1 MTVFGH
7 IPQEKI
13 DEVRLAADIVQVVG
27 ARVNLT
33 QKGRDFWGRCPFH
46 GDKDPSFKVDRQR
59 GTWYCFGCGEGGS
72 VFNFVMRD
80 EGLSFPEAV
89 RELARRFGVEMP
101 KRKLDPAQQK
111 AQEQREKQR
120 HVLETAL
127 EYFRTQL
134 QVSAGRE
141 ALNYLTQKRGLSL
154 EFIKEFQL
162 GWAPDQWEGLG
173 RFLRSN
179 DIGEELAVQAGL
191 LIKRDNRS
199 GCYDRFRGRVMVP
212 IKDATGR
219 LVSFGGRIL
228 DQGEPKYM
236 NGPESLLFKKNST
249 LFNLDKARREMRK
262 KSRALLVEGYFDVI
276 TLHAHGLGEAVAPM
290 GTALTSQQVARLKHQ
305 ADELILVFDGDEA
318 GVKAALRSL
327 PVFQKEDMAPKVI
340 LLPMGEDPDSLV
352 RNQGAEALEELL
364 GQARPLVE
372 MAIEQTVTKGD
383 ADSFEGRSS
392 VLNQAGKIICAIN
405 DPVSAW
411 LYLERLAA
419 MLSIPCDIAAKQLGI
434 PLPSSKKR
442 PRLSPVDNHNCSRGG
457 LHLNDQECLL
467 QMILTQPEAARLFAS
482 QEEALEFLDDR
493 NLRQVGASVLSV
505 LARGA
510 DPTPD
515 AVAQSLEDQAL
526 APLVS
531 RLAQSGLELDADKAR
546 QETVVLLR
554 QWQKRHLKKKLRD
567 MSNQIAQAYQRGDS
581 EEVARL
587 QAMRQRISKS
597 HPTL

>member
-1 MTVFGH
+1 M
-7 IPQEKI
+7 K
-13 DEVRLAADIVQVVG
+13 
-27 ARVNLT
+27 
-33 QKGRDFWGRCPFH
+33 
-46 GDKDPSFKVDRQR
+46 
-59 GTWYCFGCGEGGS
+59 
-72 VFNFVMRD
+72 D

-101 KRKLDPAQQK
+101 RRKLDPAQQK
-111 AQEQREKQR
+111 AREDRDRQR
-120 HVLETAL
+120 HVLETAG
-127 EYFRTQL
+127 EYFHTQL
-134 QVSAGRE
+134 KMSSGRA
-141 ALNYLTQKRGLSL
+141 ALNYLTEKRGLTP
-154 EFIKEFQL
+154 EVIEEFQL

-173 RFLRSN
+173 RFLRSRN
-179 DIGEELAVQAGL
+179 ISEELAVESGL
-191 LIKRDNRS
+191 LIKRDKRS

-318 GVKAALRSL
+318 GIKAALRAL
-327 PVFQKEDMAPKVI
+327 PVFQKEDMGPKVI
-340 LLPMGEDPDSLV
+340 LLPKGEDPDSLV
-352 RNQGAEALEELL
+352 RKKGAPVLEELL

-372 MAIEQTVTKGD
+372 MALLETVKNGD
-383 ADSFEGRSS
+383 AKSVEGRSS
-392 VLNQAGKIICAIN
+392 ILKQAGRIVCAIK
-405 DPVSAW
+405 DPVNSW

-434 PLPSSKKR
+434 PLPVSQKR
-442 PRLSPVDNHNCSRGG
+442 PRLTAVYNRGCAGGG
-457 LHLNDQECLL
+457 LKLNDQECLL

-482 QEEALEFLDDR
+482 HEEALEFLDDR

-515 AVAQSLEDQAL
+515 AVAQSLEDQSL

-546 QETVVLLR
+546 QETGLLLR

-567 MSNQIAQAYQRGDS
+567 MSNQIAQAYQRGDK